1 MSIHQ
6 IKPLAI
12 TSLSGT
18 SLSGIQAQ
26 VAEMQHELERL
37 LCDLAELNHPH
48 PRVVMAG
55 NDLHAA
61 LARLG
66 DACMSL
72 HSLSRVE

>member
-18 SLSGIQAQ
+18 RLSGIQDQ

-37 LCDLAELNHPH
+37 LFDLAELNHPH

-61 LARLG
+61 LSRIGETPL
-66 DACMSL
+66 SL
-72 HSLSRVE
+72 AKSKP